1 MFTCNPFERYNTLDD
16 RLYGTSN
23 INTMDADD
31 VVNTIDFR
39 RKLLRFDQ
47 LNCGEEQ
54 QYNAYSIPRYYSSFY
69 PWFRQCFQKQRPNVP
84 CVSEYKRVQV
94 HEPIKV
100 KITENEYLYTKQY
113 PQFIMFIA
121 FVLLL
126 MTLL

>member
-1 MFTCNPFERYNTLDD
+1 MFTSNPNERYNTLDD

-47 LNCGEEQ
+47 LNCGEDQ
-54 QYNAYSIPRYYSSFY
+54 DYNAYSIPRYYSSFY
-69 PWFRQCFQKQRPNVP
+69 PWFRQCFQKQPPNIP
-84 CVSEYKRVQV
+84 CVSEYKRVQI

-100 KITENEYLYTKQY
+100 NITETDYLRTKQN
-113 PQFIMFIA
+113 PQFILYIA

-126 MTLL
+126 LVLI